1 MKKFLR
7 DINWYRVLHITL
19 ICLFA
24 FCINFFLV
32 NQQILEAKSASK
44 LHKAFQGFELL
55 TNSLYGISIVGL
67 AVYVSESLKKSLW
80 IQYAIGYVIYL
91 LVSYFL
97 VVTRNLNNGGF
108 KFWSLVK
115 NQFFQGGTLPTV
127 LMILVLAI
135 VIHYISEEIKNRVD
149 NKQTKHSKASEGL
162 LNMDRLLKDYDAYQ
176 LPISLFLGT
185 AVLSDRLL
193 ILPLRGSLKVF
204 FKSVNVN
211 DYIWALGTDIAI
223 CLLLYS
229 LLSYFSAKG
238 LKDAF
243 SRRASISL
251 SVTTSFLLALIFN
264 FILQSTISVDGKILG
279 RYIFPGAVAYQILVI
294 ALVNVIFYMVV
305 NRYLIATT
313 ILIALGTTLSVAN
326 QIKYSMRNEPV
337 LFSDLSWLKDIRM
350 LLSYIDVSTIFF
362 AIFGIVV
369 LAAATYFLWKLL
381 SFKDTINSDWRM
393 RVVVTLP
400 ILILF
405 TVTLS
410 IFSQQDNGQIAKNIP
425 ILSKLNNTENIEWM
439 GQSVVAR
446 ERSLMFLWTK
456 QLTSSKM
463 ERPSGYSKSAMDKI
477 AKNYTKKA
485 QTINKSRK
493 GDISDQ
499 TVIFVLSESFADPSR
514 LSDVSLNRDPIPYIK
529 SVKQNNTSGLM
540 KSDSY
545 GGGTANMEF
554 QTLTGLPMYNISSS
568 ISTIYSEVVPEM
580 SRVPSIS
587 DSYSSRDKI
596 AIHLGD
602 ANTYSRKSVYR
613 RLGFDKFIAATGGT
627 EKAKHLG
634 TLGVYP
640 SDANTYQTVMDNL
653 NPSRN
658 QFFSVI
664 TYQNHTPWDYTDDSP
679 YGGSGDGFDPAENSY
694 ADNYAKELKQT
705 DDATKDWLSKLSKI
719 DKKITVVFYGD
730 HLPGFYPEKTFKDN
744 PKSQY
749 QTDYFIWSNYPT
761 PKQNHPYVN
770 SSDFPAEL
778 LLATSTKVSPYQAL
792 LTEVLDN
799 ASVDKEHKNKEQK
812 KIAEDLKLVEYDL
825 ISGKGYLANDD
836 KFFQV
841 DKGN

>member
-67 AVYVSESLKKSLW
+67 AVYVSKSLKKSLW

-127 LMILVLAI
+127 LMILLLAL
-135 VIHYISEEIKNRVD
+135 VIRYISKNIKNRAESKKTRHSRDSAALFSLD
-149 NKQTKHSKASEGL
+149 N
-162 LNMDRLLKDYDAYQ
+162 LLKHYNVYQ
-176 LPISLFLGT
+176 LPIFLFLGT
-185 AVLSDRLL
+185 AIVNDHLTLTAL
-193 ILPLRGSLKVF
+193 KGSLDNIVKMANLNSYF
-204 FKSVNVN
+204 
-211 DYIWALGTDIAI
+211 WTLGTEVAI
-223 CLLLYS
+223 S
-229 LLSYFSAKG
+229 LAFFAVICYLAWKG
-238 LKDAF
+238 IKDVVA
-243 SRRASISL
+243 RRASVSL
-251 SVTTSFLLALIFN
+251 AITTSFFLAVVFN
-264 FILQSTISVDGKILG
+264 YIIQATISTDGKILG
-279 RYIFPGAVAYQILVI
+279 RYIFPGATLYQILVL
-294 ALVNVIFYMVV
+294 ALINVVFYLIV

-313 ILIALGTTLSVAN
+313 ILITVGTFLSVAN
-326 QIKYSMRNEPV
+326 SIKYSMRNEPV
-337 LFSDLSWLKDIRM
+337 LFSDLSWIKDIKM
-350 LLSYIDVSTIFF
+350 LMTYIDASTVIF
-362 AIFGIVV
+362 ALVGIVV
-369 LAAATYFLWKLL
+369 LAAVTYFLWKLL
-381 SFKDTINSDWRM
+381 SFKDIVSADWRV
-393 RVVVTLP
+393 RVAVTLP
-400 ILILF
+400 IVLLF
-405 TVTLS
+405 TIVVS
-410 IFSQQDNGQIAKNIP
+410 IFSRQENGKIASNIP
-425 ILSKLNNTENIEWM
+425 ILSGLNNTEKLEWM

-446 ERSLMFLWTK
+446 ERSLMFVWTK

-463 ERPSGYSKSAMDKI
+463 EKPNDYSKETMDKI
-477 AKNYTKKA
+477 VKKYTSDA
-485 QTINKSRK
+485 NRINKSRK
-493 GDISDQ
+493 GNLSDQ

-529 SVKQNNTSGLM
+529 SVKQNYTSGLM
-540 KSDSY
+540 RADSY

-554 QTLTGLPMYNISSS
+554 QALTGLPMYNLSSS
-568 ISTIYSEVVPEM
+568 ISTIYTEVAPGM
-580 SRVPSIS
+580 SRMPSIS
-587 DSYSSRDKI
+587 DSYSSKNKI

-602 ANTYSRKSVYR
+602 ANMYSRKSIYR
-613 RLGFDKFIAATGGT
+613 RLNFSRFIAATGGT
-627 EKAKHLG
+627 EKGKYLG

-640 SDANTYQTVMDNL
+640 SDANTYQTVTENID
-653 NPSRN
+653 PSQN

-664 TYQNHTPWDYTDDSP
+664 TYQNHSPWDYTDDSP
-679 YGGSGDGFDPAENSY
+679 YGGSGDGFDSAENSY
-694 ADNYAKELKQT
+694 TNNYAKELKQT
-705 DDATKDWLSKLSKI
+705 DDATKDWLNQLSKM

-799 ASVDKEHKNKEQK
+799 ASIDKEHKTKEQK
-812 KIAEDLKLVEYDL
+812 KIANDLKLVEYDL
-825 ISGKGYLANDD
+825 ISGKGYLANSE
-836 KFFQV
+836 KFFKV
-841 DKGN
+841 SKEK

>member
-7 DINWYRVLHITL
+7 NINWYKVLHIAL
-19 ICLFA
+19 ICLFT

-32 NQQILEAKSASK
+32 NQQILVGHRAHK
-44 LHKAFQGFELL
+44 LLRAFKDFEVL
-55 TNSLYGISIVGL
+55 TNTLYGISIVGL
-67 AVYVSESLKKSLW
+67 AIYVSKSLKRSFW
-80 IQYAIGYVIYL
+80 IQYTLGYVMYL
-91 LVSYFL
+91 VVSYFL

-115 NQFFQGGTLPTV
+115 NQFFQWASLPT
-127 LMILVLAI
+127 ILIILILAV
-135 VIHYISEEIKNRVD
+135 VIHYISEGIK
-149 NKQTKHSKASEGL
+149 KYSEGQPTKHSKASAGL
-162 LNMDRLLKDYDAYQ
+162 LNIDNLLKDYHVHQ
-176 LPISLFLGT
+176 LPLSLFLAT
-185 AVLSDRLL
+185 AILNDHLL
-193 ILPLRGSLKVF
+193 ISPLRISLKSF
-204 FKSVNVN
+204 FKSGDITN
-211 DYIWALGTDIAI
+211 YIWALIADIAV

-229 LLSYFSAKG
+229 LLSFFVAKG
-238 LKDAF
+238 LKDAI
-243 SRRASISL
+243 SRQASISL

-264 FILQSTISVDGKILG
+264 YILQAIISVDGKILG
-279 RYIFPGAVAYQILVI
+279 RFVFPGAIVYQILVI
-294 ALVNVIFYMVV
+294 ALVNIIFYMVV
-305 NRYLIATT
+305 NRYLVATT
-313 ILIALGTTLSVAN
+313 ILIALGTILSVAN
-326 QIKYSMRNEPV
+326 EIKFSMRNEPV
-337 LFSDLSWLKDIRM
+337 LFSDLSWLKDIKM
-350 LLSYIDVSTIFF
+350 LLSYIDASTIFI
-362 AIFGIVV
+362 AIFGLVV
-369 LAAATYFLWKLL
+369 LAAVTYFLWKLL
-381 SFKDTINSDWRM
+381 SFKDVIHSDWRM
-393 RVVVTLP
+393 RIVVAVP
-400 ILILF
+400 ILVLF
-405 TVTLS
+405 TIVLS
-410 IFSQQDNGQIAKNIP
+410 IFGQQENGQIANNIP

-446 ERSLMFLWTK
+446 ERSLMFVWTK

-463 ERPSGYSKSAMDKI
+463 EEPSGYGKSAMDKI
-477 AKNYTKKA
+477 VKEYTQKA
-485 QTINKSRK
+485 QTINRSRK

-514 LSDVSLNRDPIPYIK
+514 LSDVNLNRDPIPYIK

-540 KSDSY
+540 KADSY

-568 ISTIYSEVVPEM
+568 ISTIYTEVVPEM

-587 DSYSSRDKI
+587 DSYSSKDKI

-640 SDANTYQTVMDNL
+640 SDENTYQTVMDNL
-653 NPSRN
+653 SPTKN

-664 TYQNHTPWDYTDDSP
+664 TYQNHTPWNYTDDSP
-679 YGGSGDGFDPAENSY
+679 YGGSGEGFDPGENSY
-694 ADNYAKELKQT
+694 TNNYAKELKQT
-705 DDATKDWLSKLSKI
+705 DDATKDWLNQLSKM

-799 ASVDKEHKNKEQK
+799 ASIDKEHKTKEQN
-812 KIAEDLKLVEYDL
+812 KIANDLKLVEYDL
-825 ISGKGYLANDD
+825 ISGKGYLANNE
-836 KFFQV
+836 KFFKV
-841 DKGN
+841 SKEK